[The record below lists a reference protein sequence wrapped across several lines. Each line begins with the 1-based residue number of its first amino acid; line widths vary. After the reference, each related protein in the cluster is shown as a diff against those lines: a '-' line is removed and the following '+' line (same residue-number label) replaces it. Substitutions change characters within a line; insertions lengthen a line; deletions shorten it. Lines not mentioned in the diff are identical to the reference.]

1 MRLDAHLICLIR
13 NNFHLVVH
21 SSPLTF
27 SLRMDARHRYR
38 EIAMR
43 QNCTRELFREVDCR
57 LSDGQVP
64 EARKQ
69 GAAALMGQ
77 EAADRKRWEV
87 CTAVWRHGYRSMTA
101 PGTNSA
107 TTDKSSYHSHLR
119 NRY

>member
-43 QNCTRELFREVDCR
+43 QNVRANFFEKSIAVCR
-57 LSDGQVP
+57 TVKFPRRASKV
-64 EARKQ
+64 R
-69 GAAALMGQ
+69 
-77 EAADRKRWEV
+77 
-87 CTAVWRHGYRSMTA
+87 RH
-101 PGTNSA
+101 
-107 TTDKSSYHSHLR
+107 
-119 NRY
+119 